1 MVGDREK
8 GRYFVCWTMCI
19 LGCSCYSFLLFRF
32 ILTYSIFSC
41 SFFSA
46 IAYMDSKWIN
56 SDERRG
62 SEKENIS
69 TAPPLSEDSLPLF
82 LKQKLEKIRNRSS
95 ASSHSVSS
103 YEGFGSFHSENVEVL
118 IGQSNEIYTPPV
130 IPLVARRV
138 LKKDKVDALN
148 AYTSKDEEMLEAE
161 MGRLV
166 ERPTKKCEFGETFR
180 KEYFIITQ
188 DMVFINHG
196 GFGSALYGAMFMKH
210 QLEKRMEHEVV
221 EFVDREVLPLVVYS
235 VRRVSDFIH
244 SNPWD
249 VVLVQNATFAM
260 NSAIKLIESSDVVAY
275 FDTEYLAVYKI
286 MWYHCKKVG
295 APFFELPLNQ
305 FIHDEEIM
313 GNDEKLAAHICS
325 LLPEG
330 CTTLI
335 MDHVTSTSALCFP
348 VFSHIIPAVRKC
360 GVKKII
366 VDGAHAPLQV
376 DLNFND
382 LPELSKPTVYLG
394 NFHKWMSSPKGAGFL
409 WADRKAVPS
418 GFSAVL
424 SHGAG
429 DGFLSEFIWD
439 GTKDYGAYLTLPA
452 IIDFWTTQNLSR
464 VREYCST
471 LLQDAVKMLTN
482 AFESR
487 RVARHSPFMA
497 LVELP
502 NKLQERRA
510 SAKYIQDMLHDEFSI
525 EVPIKH
531 IEGRFYV
538 RISAFVYNT
547 LAEYVYLKEAVLI
560 IADWCDSS
568 SRAIEMK

>member
-1 MVGDREK
+1 MASKSFSNVA
-8 GRYFVCWTMCI
+8 CI
-19 LGCSCYSFLLFRF
+19 
-32 ILTYSIFSC
+32 
-41 SFFSA
+41 
-46 IAYMDSKWIN
+46 MDSEPIELA
-56 SDERRG
+56 D
-62 SEKENIS
+62 NIQCVNN
-69 TAPPLSEDSLPLF
+69 PLSHKLNWNSDSLPLY
-82 LKQKLEKIRNRSS
+82 LQVKLNQIRNRPI
-95 ASSHSVSS
+95 ASSESITS

-118 IGQSNEIYTPPV
+118 ITQPEEVYRPPF
-130 IPLVARRV
+130 IPTIARR
-138 LKKDKVDALN
+138 LLTKSEVDGVVK
-148 AYTSKDEEMLEAE
+148 YTTNDTNGEETLERE
-161 MGRLV
+161 LSSLV
-166 ERPTKKCEFGETFR
+166 EGSTAKCEFGEIFK
-180 KEYFIITQ
+180 KEYFLISKK
-188 DMVFINHG
+188 MVFINHG
-196 GFGSALYGAMFMKH
+196 GFGSALYGAMFIKH

-221 EFVDREVLPLVVYS
+221 EFVDREVLPLVVHS
-235 VRRVSDFIH
+235 VRKVSDFLN

-249 VVLVQNATFAM
+249 VVLVQNATYAM
-260 NSAIKLIESSDVVAY
+260 NSAIKLIESSDIVAY

-295 APFFELPLNQ
+295 ATFFELPLNQ
-305 FIHDEEIM
+305 YLHDAEVM
-313 GNDEKLAAHICS
+313 GDDNNLAKLICS

-335 MDHVTSTSALCFP
+335 MDHITSTSALCFP
-348 VFSHIIPAVRKC
+348 VFSHIIPAVRRQ

-376 DLNFND
+376 ELNFNG

-409 WADRKAVPS
+409 WCNSKSVKS

-452 IIDFWTTQNLSR
+452 IIDFWKAQELSR

-471 LLQDAVKMLTN
+471 LLRDAIEMLTL
-482 AFESR
+482 AFKTR
-487 RVARHSPFMA
+487 RVARHSPLMA

-502 NKLQERRA
+502 NKLQGQCV
-510 SAKYIQDMLHDEFSI
+510 SAKYVQDMLHDQFCI
-525 EVPIKH
+525 EVPIKK
-531 IEGRFYV
+531 IEGRFYI

-547 LAEYVYLKEAVLI
+547 FAEYVYLKEAVLI
-560 IADWCDSS
+560 IAEWWESA
-568 SRAIEMK
+568 SRQPETK